1 MTGWKTWKVGLGLGF
16 LSFEFQQN
24 FMKRPFPKILSLKNR
39 AVFMFNKLCLAF
51 MQEFERMTV
60 QCCKTGAGGAYINYR
75 LKKLLQYS
83 KQFF

>member
-39 AVFMFNKLCLAF
+39 AVFMLKKLCF
-51 MQEFERMTV
+51 VVMQEFE
-60 QCCKTGAGGAYINYR
+60 QIFFLNHLSAKT
-75 LKKLLQYS
+75 
-83 KQFF
+83 FFRSTNFNSL